1 MLAPTARRPGFHPG
15 YGISKTDEGL
25 LEWSW
30 AEERLLASRNYW
42 IGTTGRGGRPH
53 AIPVWGLWFEGGV
66 VFGTN
71 RSSLKAKNLA
81 RDPRVVVHLE
91 SGDEVVI
98 LEGVVEEIAEPSRL
112 REIEDAYSAKY
123 EFESDLSGEGS
134 VTYELRPQ
142 VALAWMESDY
152 PRTATRF
159 EFESA

>member
-1 MLAPTARRPGFHPG
+1 MLAPTARRPSFDPG
-15 YGISKTDEGL
+15 YGISETGEGL

-30 AEERLLASRNYW
+30 AEERLSASRNYW
-42 IGTTGRGGRPH
+42 IATTRRDGRPH
-53 AIPVWGLWFEGGV
+53 AIPVWGLWLDGAV

-71 RSSLKAKNLA
+71 RSSLKARNLA
-81 RDPRVVVHLE
+81 RDPRVIVHLE

-98 LEGVVEEIAEPSRL
+98 LEGVVEEIAAAERL
-112 REIEDAYSAKY
+112 RAIERAYSAKY

-142 VALAWMESDY
+142 TALAWTESDY